1 MDRFTVSWVLFV
13 LCVCSALG
21 KPTKQKSSHS
31 KTMVKR
37 WDLILEHDPILL
49 KSPPSDCQN
58 IIDDYSNGKL
68 LMYEYKIQ
76 MSRCMKKAKDDAEG
90 TSDADVKSALLRPD
104 DQPRE
109 DTDQAIN
116 VRPYN
121 SDQSTATEQDSEDD
135 YQTDNS
141 DFSEHNNDNDND
153 YGDDDD
159 DDESYD
165 HDEQAAKKMQV
176 PATAGYQTPDIFVQ
190 ANTMPAQQQVMPGQ
204 QAASYYP
211 NTAQMPYSGAPA
223 QNPVP
228 EQSQAAFVP
237 SPMNQYPANPS
248 AVQPADP
255 NMGMNAVAKT
265 NIPENTQLQ
274 PPANQANAVFDQW
287 RASSFGAVSADKK
300 DQMPSAPVAPVND
313 QFADFMKLQSSSSN
327 PAEAS
332 PASQQAAM
340 PAAIQQRTE
349 VPQQPNMF
357 PVQPQI
363 PNTVPAQGQAF
374 YMQPEE
380 HGDFPENP

>member
-1 MDRFTVSWVLFV
+1 
-13 LCVCSALG
+13 
-21 KPTKQKSSHS
+21 
-31 KTMVKR
+31 MVKR

-76 MSRCMKKAKDDAEG
+76 MSRCMKKAKDDA
-90 TSDADVKSALLRPD
+90 
-104 DQPRE
+104 
-109 DTDQAIN
+109 
-116 VRPYN
+116 
-121 SDQSTATEQDSEDD
+121 
-135 YQTDNS
+135 
-141 DFSEHNNDNDND
+141 
-153 YGDDDD
+153 
-159 DDESYD
+159 
-165 HDEQAAKKMQV
+165 AKKMQV
-176 PATAGYQTPDIFVQ
+176 PATAGYQTPDISVQ

-211 NTAQMPYSGAPA
+211 ITAQMPYSGAPA

-237 SPMNQYPANPS
+237 SPMNQYPVNPS

-255 NMGMNAVAKT
+255 DMGMNAVAKT
-265 NIPENTQLQ
+265 NIPENTQPQ

-363 PNTVPAQGQAF
+363 LNTVPAQGQAF